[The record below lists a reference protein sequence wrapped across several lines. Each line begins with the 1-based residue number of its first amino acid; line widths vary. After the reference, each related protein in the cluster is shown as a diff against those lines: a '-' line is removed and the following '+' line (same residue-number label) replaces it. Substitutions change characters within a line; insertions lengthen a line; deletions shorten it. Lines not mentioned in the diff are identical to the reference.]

1 MFAFINLLMFK
12 KYMCCYKEIWS
23 SIFQKNLR
31 CRNKF
36 NFSIFCLIDTIH
48 VPYQL
53 KRTIP
58 YI

>member
-53 KRTIP
+53 K
-58 YI
+58 